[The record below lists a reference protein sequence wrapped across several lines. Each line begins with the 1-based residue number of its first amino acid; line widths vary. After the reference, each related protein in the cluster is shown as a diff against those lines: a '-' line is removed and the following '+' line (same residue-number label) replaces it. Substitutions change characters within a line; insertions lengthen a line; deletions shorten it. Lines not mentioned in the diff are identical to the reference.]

1 MSLQTQLVALA
12 QAIGADIKI
21 LKTNDGNLS
30 SLNTTAKNSLV
41 AAINEV
47 LALVGSGGGALI
59 SDGTKTTTTTWSSS
73 KIDTSINDAVVALK
87 NSLVNG
93 AGAALDT
100 FKELQDAL
108 GNDPTFAA
116 TMATALSN
124 RVRFDAA
131 QTLSTA
137 QQLQACTNIGVGDP
151 STDFV
156 AAYNTAKA

>member
-12 QAIGADIKI
+12 QAIGADIKV

-59 SDGTKTTTTTWSSS
+59 SDTTKTTTTTWSSS
-73 KIDTSINDAVVALK
+73 KIDTSISDAVIALK

-156 AAYNTAKA
+156 SAYNTAKA

>member
-59 SDGTKTTTTTWSSS
+59 SDTTKTTTTTWSSS

-151 STDFV
+151 GTDFV